1 MNGRVMCWSTGRP
14 TGSAGGNSVICTR
27 VCESVCICVG
37 VCAYRWSVIKVKN
50 YEPAKNSDSCYTK
63 QKKSLKRTEG
73 SVRARH

>member
-1 MNGRVMCWSTGRP
+1 MGESCVGQLVGRLAQLVANSVMC
-14 TGSAGGNSVICTR
+14 AR

-37 VCAYRWSVIKVKN
+37 VCAYGRSVIKVKN